1 MGDPHVANA
10 VTARATKAPMQ
21 CRPNFS
27 NIRFA
32 HRGNKILQGHV
43 YLTSLEN
50 CTGTT
55 KENVQKNRT
64 ILTFDPA
71 KENIFVGVL
80 RLRVT
85 LRQKSPLIEEFEFY
99 Y

>member
-10 VTARATKAPMQ
+10 VPARPLKLQCNVGLIFQIYDLRTEAIRYYKDMYIWQALKTAQ
-21 CRPNFS
+21 
-27 NIRFA
+27 
-32 HRGNKILQGHV
+32 
-43 YLTSLEN
+43 
-50 CTGTT
+50 
-55 KENVQKNRT
+55 VQPKRMYKKNRT